1 MAGVK
6 IVLPSLTALLTA
18 LALQACTTPAPQV
31 PPAPAPPAL
40 VPPPEARVADDVRP
54 PLHYRCD
61 DRTDFSVRFANDT
74 AVLDRGV
81 LGNDT
86 LLRDAGGLTPQQSV
100 YSNARLRAEFGLGPG
115 NREAVLH
122 YLSPAKDVRC
132 AGD

>member
-1 MAGVK
+1 MADVTTHRTW
-6 IVLPSLTALLTA
+6 PCALLA
-18 LALQACTTPAPQV
+18 LLALQACTTPPPQV
-31 PPAPAPPAL
+31 PPAPPPPAL
-40 VPPPEARVADDVRP
+40 VPPPEVRAAGDTRP
-54 PLHYRCD
+54 PSHYRCE

-74 AVLDRGV
+74 AVLDRGA

-100 YSNARLRAEFGLGPG
+100 YSNARLRAEFGLGAG

-122 YLSPAKDVRC
+122 YLAPAKDVRC

>member
-6 IVLPSLTALLTA
+6 ILRTLLCALLTT
-18 LALQACTTPAPQV
+18 LALQACTTPTLQV

-40 VPPPEARVADDVRP
+40 VPSPEVRGADDARP
-54 PLHYRCD
+54 PSHYRCD

-74 AVLDRGV
+74 AVLDRGA

-100 YSNARLRAEFGLGPG
+100 YSNARLRAEFGLGAG